1 MMQKYTWAEVGKLD
15 SAVVNIV
22 LDEVMRSAVDG
33 GMGSQR
39 CEMMAETLGSLAS
52 ISARGRILA
61 KLRKVSTRDQF
72 VARYADAA
80 VDFGKDI
87 NETK

>member
-1 MMQKYTWAEVGKLD
+1 MQKYTWAEVGRLD
-15 SAVVNIV
+15 STVVNIA

-33 GMGSQR
+33 GMGSPR

-61 KLRKVSTRDQF
+61 KLRKV
-72 VARYADAA
+72 
-80 VDFGKDI
+80 
-87 NETK
+87 